1 MRDKTS
7 RILAAGRTMSND
19 TWETGLNNNDA
30 VIGPSGCGKTRG
42 YVKPNI
48 LQCNESM
55 VISDPKGRLRQE
67 TGRAL
72 KCAGYRIIN
81 IDLTDCPRSYGYSPL
96 DYVSYDGFRG
106 CYREQDIMRIAA
118 CIVPVEDHYNPF
130 WDKGA
135 RMYLEAIIGYVLECL
150 PEREHTMESVA
161 KLFMEMGTPRFDKLF
176 EELYELNPDSFAAA
190 RYRLQKGT
198 DTAEK
203 MFASYI
209 GILAE
214 KLSAVA
220 FGAVGDMFRKKERI
234 RFRDLRREKTAVFLT
249 ISDTDRSMDGLA
261 SLFYAQALHEL
272 CNGRPESFRFIRNP
286 LPVRFI
292 FDDFAAN
299 FTIPDFDR
307 IISVIRSRDVYASV
321 ILQSLSQLE
330 GMYGHAAALTILNNC
345 DNLLYLGGQDV
356 ETARYVSLKADK
368 PLSEILNMPLSDAW
382 LFTRG
387 RKPERV
393 KKYEL
398 ETHER
403 YKDLPEALARDDVPF
418 PDGCQE
424 RYGMD

>member
-1 MRDKTS
+1 MNNQTS
-7 RILAAGRTMSND
+7 RILAADRSMSND
-19 TWETGLNNNDA
+19 TFETGLNNNDA

-42 YVKPNI
+42 YVMPNI

-67 TGRAL
+67 IGCVL
-72 KCAGYRIIN
+72 KHAGYKIIN
-81 IDLTDCPRSYGYSPL
+81 IDLTDCVASYGYSPL
-96 DYVSYDGFRG
+96 DYVSYDEKRN
-106 CYREQDIMRIAA
+106 CYCEQEIMRIAA
-118 CIVPVEDHYNPF
+118 CMVPIEDYYSPF

-135 RMYLEAIIGYVLECL
+135 RMYLEAIIAYVLECL
-150 PEREHTMESVA
+150 PEKEHTMENVA
-161 KLFMEMGTPRFDKLF
+161 KLFMEMGTPVFHKLF
-176 EELYELNPDSFAAA
+176 EELYELNPDSFAAT
-190 RYRLQKGT
+190 RYRLQKGA
-198 DTAEK
+198 DAAEK
-203 MFASYI
+203 MLASYI

-214 KLSAVA
+214 KLSASA
-220 FGAVGDMFRKKERI
+220 FGAVGEMFRKKERI
-234 RFRDLRREKTAVFLT
+234 RFLDLRKEKTAVFLT

-272 CNGRPESFRFIRNP
+272 CNGRPKALEIIMNP

-307 IISVIRSRDVYASV
+307 IISIIRSRNVYASI

-356 ETARYVSLKADK
+356 ETARYISLKADK

-387 RKPERV
+387 RKPEQV
-393 KKYEL
+393 QKYRL
-398 ETHER
+398 EMHER
-403 YKDLPEALARDDVPF
+403 YMDLPEAFTWDDVPF
-418 PDGCQE
+418 PDDLEE
-424 RYGMD
+424 RYGID